1 MSERIFNLP
10 NVITL
15 LRIAAVPVVG
25 WLILQQ
31 RWEAACWLFL
41 AAAVSDGID
50 GLLARWLNQMTQLG
64 AALDTVADKALGL
77 VTLVML
83 TQVGAIPLWVTL
95 AILLRDSIIVLGAL
109 SYRGLAGHLEIHPTW
124 LGKTHMFA
132 EFTLL
137 ALVLGGWPGCWRWTT
152 GCSRCSWR
160 CSSSPWRP
168 ACSTCGSGAQGAPR
182 ARRHAPQVALIRF
195 TGTAGGAGADSLPDL
210 MPVHRG
216 VSGANQ
222 CVFVGAVVGVQRLAD
237 AGSDFTSSP

>member
-1 MSERIFNLP
+1 MSERVFNLP

-15 LRIAAVPVVG
+15 LRIAAVPLVG
-25 WLILQQ
+25 WLILHE

-50 GLLARWLNQMTQLG
+50 GLLARWLDQMTQLG

-83 TQVGAIPLWVTL
+83 TKVGAIPLWVTL

-132 EFTLL
+132 EFALL
-137 ALVLGGWPGCWRWTT
+137 ALVLAALAELLVLEDWLQPLFL
-152 GCSRCSWR
+152 
-160 CSSSPWRP
+160 
-168 ACSTCGSGAQGAPR
+168 AVFVIAVISGVQYVWIWSGK
-182 ARRHAPQVALIRF
+182 ARRERV
-195 TGTAGGAGADSLPDL
+195 TT
-210 MPVHRG
+210 
-216 VSGANQ
+216 
-222 CVFVGAVVGVQRLAD
+222 RLK
-237 AGSDFTSSP
+237 SR

>member
-1 MSERIFNLP
+1 MSERVFNLP

-15 LRIAAVPVVG
+15 LRLAAVPGVA

-31 RWEAACWLFL
+31 RWDTACWLFL

-64 AALDTVADKALGL
+64 AALDTVADKALGV

-83 TQVGAIPLWVTL
+83 TQAGAIPLWVTL

-132 EFTLL
+132 ELSLL
-137 ALVLGGWPGCWRWTT
+137 SLVLGGLAGLLSLGDWRH
-152 GCSRCSWR
+152 
-160 CSSSPWRP
+160 
-168 ACSTCGSGAQGAPR
+168 ALFVAVFAIAVASGAQYVWIWGAK
-182 ARRHAPQVALIRF
+182 ARREREAIR
-195 TGTAGGAGADSLPDL
+195 LKP
-210 MPVHRG
+210 R
-216 VSGANQ
+216 
-222 CVFVGAVVGVQRLAD
+222 
-237 AGSDFTSSP
+237 